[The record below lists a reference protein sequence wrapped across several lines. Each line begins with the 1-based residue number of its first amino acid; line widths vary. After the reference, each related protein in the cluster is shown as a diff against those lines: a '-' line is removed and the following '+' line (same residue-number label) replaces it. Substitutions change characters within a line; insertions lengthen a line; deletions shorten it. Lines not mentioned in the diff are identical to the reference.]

1 MDGLDVLEALD
12 VLEGWRAGG
21 LEKPELPEKT
31 ELLVKKW
38 NKHG

>member
-1 MDGLDVLEALD
+1 MDWMFWKLWMF
-12 VLEGWRAGG
+12 WRAGG